1 MIAPLHRTPRDIAE
15 ARRTVTD
22 PASLLICRQAAWV
35 ALKSARGQEVDM
47 ARLVAMTRALPNRF
61 ERPAS

>member
-35 ALKSARGQEVDM
+35 ALKSHRGQEVDL
-47 ARLVAMTRALPNRF
+47 ARLVAMTRALPHRF
-61 ERPAS
+61 DKAAP

>member
-35 ALKSARGQEVDM
+35 ALKSHRGQEVDL
-47 ARLVAMTRALPNRF
+47 ARLVAMTRALPHRF
-61 ERPAS
+61 ERPAP